1 MKRRQFIT
9 LLGGAAASGA
19 LPSRAQQSRRT
30 PRVGIVWIASQSA
43 IEPFHDAFREGLREQ
58 GYVEGQSITIEARFA
73 QGKLD
78 LLPGIAEEL
87 VRANVDVLV
96 APATP
101 VVQILQKAART
112 IPIVMANV
120 ADPVGY
126 GFVASLQHPG
136 SNITGFS
143 NLMVEQVGKNIELFR
158 EAFHDLSRLAVLVNP
173 EVQDSTL
180 VLKEAQASAQL
191 LGFSLYTAEARKPED
206 FDGAVRQASEQHC
219 NGMLVSTVEG
229 FFFSNRFKIIEATAK
244 HRMPAVFAAPPFGLA
259 KAGALLSYGAST
271 PDMLRQSAGY
281 VDKILKGASPAD
293 LPVQQPTK
301 FELGVN
307 LTTAKSLGLTIP
319 PSILVRADEL
329 IE

>member
-1 MKRRQFIT
+1 MKRRRFIT
-9 LLGGAAASGA
+9 LLGGAAASAAFGA
-19 LPSRAQQSRRT
+19 RAQQLRRV
-30 PRVGIVWIASQSA
+30 PRVGIVWIAPQSVV
-43 IEPFHDAFREGLREQ
+43 EPFHEAFREGLREQ
-58 GYVEGQSITIEARFA
+58 GYIEGQSIAIDARFA
-73 QGKLD
+73 QGRLE
-78 LLPGIAEEL
+78 LLPGITEEL
-87 VRANVDVLV
+87 LRESIDVLV

-101 VVQILQKAART
+101 VVQVLQKATRT

-120 ADPVGY
+120 ADPIGY

-173 EVQDSTL
+173 EVQDSAL
-180 VLKEAQASAQL
+180 VLKEARASAQF
-191 LGFSLYTAEARKPED
+191 LGFSLYAAEAREPKD
-206 FDGAVRQASEQHC
+206 FDSAVKQASEQRC

-229 FFFSNRFKIIEATAK
+229 FFFANRFDIIEAAAK

-271 PDMLRQSAGY
+271 PDMLKRSAGY
-281 VDKILKGASPAD
+281 VDKILRGASPAD
-293 LPVQQPTK
+293 LPVQQPIK

-307 LTTAKSLGLTIP
+307 LKTATSLGLTIP
-319 PSILVRADEL
+319 PSILLRADEL